1 MQIHPLARAFLF
13 SASKVADIVSLHRFS
28 AVQKSPVRG
37 QHAYQKSPVS
47 VPLGFL
53 PEYNSETLPQS
64 HEFPAKSS
72 ASPAVTP
79 EQMVLMLW
87 LAVGE
92 SFPAMQLLPAA
103 VQTLRSDP
111 ILIPVLI
118 LYAPLADS
126 QGLPDGFP
134 PASMLPWF
142 PRCHNDIASGKSSA
156 AAVEILL
163 PALPLRRTGQMALS
177 SAAMS
182 VAASA
187 WKQLAVSSSPV
198 HYGETESH
206 KSDRFPA
213 VHFSPQKT
221 NCLPHFSRW

>member
-1 MQIHPLARAFLF
+1 MQIHPLARVFLF
-13 SASKVADIVSLHRFS
+13 SASKVADIVWLHRFS

-37 QHAYQKSPVS
+37 QHAYQKSPIS

-64 HEFPAKSS
+64 HGFPVKSS
-72 ASPAVTP
+72 AFPAVTP
-79 EQMVLMLW
+79 ERMVLALR
-87 LAVGE
+87 LAEGE
-92 SFPAMQLLPAA
+92 SFPAMQLLPIA
-103 VQTLRSDP
+103 VRVLRSVP
-111 ILIPVLI
+111 ILILI

-142 PRCHNDIASGKSSA
+142 PRCHNDIASGKSSV

-177 SAAMS
+177 SAAML

-206 KSDRFPA
+206 KSARFPA

-221 NCLPHFSRW
+221 NCLQHFSRW

>member
-1 MQIHPLARAFLF
+1 
-13 SASKVADIVSLHRFS
+13 
-28 AVQKSPVRG
+28 
-37 QHAYQKSPVS
+37 
-47 VPLGFL
+47 
-53 PEYNSETLPQS
+53 
-64 HEFPAKSS
+64 
-72 ASPAVTP
+72 
-79 EQMVLMLW
+79 MLW

-92 SFPAMQLLPAA
+92 SFPAMQILPAA

-111 ILIPVLI
+111 ILILI

-142 PRCHNDIASGKSSA
+142 PRCHNDIASGKSF
-156 AAVEILL
+156 AAVGEILL

-187 WKQLAVSSSPV
+187 WKQLAVLSSPV
-198 HYGETESH
+198 HCGGTESH
-206 KSDRFPA
+206 KSARFPT

-221 NCLPHFSRW
+221 NCLQHFSRW